1 MAGMYPENKE
11 ITVFGKTVKFPGVN
25 AEGKFTN
32 GDFSNPDVPPSYL
45 DAETFNLIIDNLNS
59 LISHLGNSADNKST
73 DQLSR
78 LFTVSADADK
88 AVKRDG
94 SGRAKVAAP
103 SEEDDIARKKEIDD
117 IVNGIVEFKKL
128 TVLGD
133 IIQKGSNKVTHAED
147 VYTKNDKIHLREGA
161 VAALAEGELAGLVAT
176 LYDGKTN
183 GVLGFDRNGT
193 ARVGDA
199 DDTQPL
205 ATRAEES
212 DMQHGAFAVWNAVT
226 KRFETQGG
234 TLVSVTDSYDTGSIG
249 YDKTVVINASA
260 PCILT
265 LGAGSYTGVQV
276 KIINSTQHDH
286 AIRGTTARGADSTL
300 KAGQIQSVIWNGKA
314 WEGLSC
320 PRIDEAYVQFPQQP
334 APQDLFI
341 CTKWAELAYDGAFF
355 RAAGGNAADFIE
367 KSGVLSKQGELVGSH
382 SDSVTVT
389 GGSHKHLFSGNT
401 SENGS
406 HSHYFQ
412 VNNTNNSPG
421 GCATAY
427 DSGQKVFDQYT
438 SSSGSHTHSF
448 SGETDYSGNLSMTG
462 IVKHTATENRPEN
475 YTIKIWKRTA

>member
-11 ITVFGKTVKFPGVN
+11 ITVFGKTVRFPGVN

-45 DAETFNLIIDNLNS
+45 DADTLNLVIDNLNS
-59 LISHLGNSADNKST
+59 LISHLGSEADNKNA
-73 DQLSR
+73 DQLSM

-320 PRIDEAYVQFPQQP
+320 PRIDDVYVQFPQQP
-334 APQDLFI
+334 APQDLYI

-355 RAAGGNAADFIE
+355 RASGGNAADFIE
-367 KSGVLSKQGELVGSH
+367 KSG
-382 SDSVTVT
+382 
-389 GGSHKHLFSGNT
+389 
-401 SENGS
+401 
-406 HSHYFQ
+406 
-412 VNNTNNSPG
+412 
-421 GCATAY
+421 
-427 DSGQKVFDQYT
+427 
-438 SSSGSHTHSF
+438 
-448 SGETDYSGNLSMTG
+448 
-462 IVKHTATENRPEN
+462 I
-475 YTIKIWKRTA
+475 

>member
-11 ITVFGKTVKFPGVN
+11 ITVFGKTVRFPGVN

-45 DAETFNLIIDNLNS
+45 DADTLNLVIDNLNS
-59 LISHLGNSADNKST
+59 LISHLGSEADNKNA

-161 VAALAEGELAGLVAT
+161 VAALAEGELAGFVAT

-320 PRIDEAYVQFPQQP
+320 PRIDGVYVQFPQQP
-334 APQDLFI
+334 APQDLYI

-355 RAAGGNAADFIE
+355 RASGGNAADFIE

-412 VNNTNNSPG
+412 VNNTKNSPG

-448 SGETDYSGNLSMTG
+448 SGEADYSGNLSMTG

>member
-11 ITVFGKTVKFPGVN
+11 ITVFGKTVRFPGVN

-32 GDFSNPDVPPSYL
+32 GDFKNPDVPPSYL

-59 LISHLGNSADNKST
+59 LISHLGNSADNKNT

-78 LFTVSADADK
+78 LFTVAAEAEK
-88 AVKRDG
+88 AVKRDS

-117 IVNGIVEFKKL
+117 IVNGSVEFKKL

-133 IIQKGSNKVTHAED
+133 IIQKGSNKVTHTED

-161 VAALAEGELAGLVAT
+161 VAALAEDELAGLVAT

-193 ARVGDA
+193 ARVGDT

-234 TLVSVTDSYDTGSIG
+234 TLVSVTASCNTGSIG
-249 YDKTVVINASA
+249 YDKTIVIKASA
-260 PCILT
+260 PCILE
-265 LGAGSYTGVQV
+265 LGEGAYTGVQV

-286 AIRGTTARGADSTL
+286 AVRGTTARGADSTL
-300 KAGQIQSVIWNGKA
+300 KAGQIQSIIWNGSA

-341 CTKWAELAYDGAFF
+341 CTKWTEISYDGAFF
-355 RAAGGNAADFIE
+355 RASGGNAAAFIE
-367 KSGVLSKQGELVGSH
+367 KSGVLSMQEQSTSVNGLTASFTGDTTETSSNGNHYHNVRVRNDGFPNDWQDYT
-382 SDSVTVT
+382 SDYKSQYWHTSYNQSSQRYNLNPQT
-389 GGSHKHLFSGNT
+389 ESG
-401 SENGS
+401 GS
-406 HSHYFQ
+406 HSH
-412 VNNTNNSPG
+412 TITP
-421 GCATAY
+421 
-427 DSGQKVFDQYT
+427 
-438 SSSGSHTHSF
+438 SGSVSL
-448 SGETDYSGNLSMTG
+448 SGDAET
-462 IVKHTATENRPEN
+462 RPSN

>member
-11 ITVFGKTVKFPGVN
+11 ITVFGKTVRFPGVN

-45 DAETFNLIIDNLNS
+45 DADTLNLVIDNLNS
-59 LISHLGNSADNKST
+59 LISHLGSEADNKNA

-78 LFTVSADADK
+78 LFTISADADK

-320 PRIDEAYVQFPQQP
+320 PRIDEVYVQFPQQP

-355 RAAGGNAADFIE
+355 RASGGNAAAFIE
-367 KSGVLSKQGELVGSH
+367 KSGDLSKQKSQN
-382 SDSVTVT
+382 
-389 GGSHKHLFSGNT
+389 KR
-401 SENGS
+401 
-406 HSHYFQ
+406 HSHTFM
-412 VNNTNNSPG
+412 P
-421 GCATAY
+421 
-427 DSGQKVFDQYT
+427 SGTVDVKSNPSGEYTQIYT
-438 SSSGSHTHSF
+438 SSSGNQGSGEVITNSGLFGQSATNKWSKTWGVSISGGSYSF
-448 SGETDYSGNLSMTG
+448 SGTASTTGSDGGNE
-462 IVKHTATENRPEN
+462 ARPEN
-475 YTIKIWKRTA
+475 YTIRIWKRTA

>member
-25 AEGKFTN
+25 DEGKFTN
-32 GDFSNPDVPPSYL
+32 GDFKNPDVPPSYL
-45 DAETFNLIIDNLNS
+45 AAETFNLIIDNLNS
-59 LISHLGNSADNKST
+59 LISHLGNSADNKNT
-73 DQLSR
+73 DQLSK
-78 LFTVSADADK
+78 LFTVAAEAEK
-88 AVKRDG
+88 AVKRDS

-133 IIQKGSNKVTHAED
+133 IIQKGSNKVTHTED

-161 VAALAEGELAGLVAT
+161 VAALADGELAGLVAT

-234 TLVSVTDSYDTGSIG
+234 TLVSVTASCNTGSIG
-249 YDKTVVINASA
+249 YDKTIVIKASA
-260 PCILT
+260 PCILE
-265 LGAGSYTGVQV
+265 LGEGAYTGVQV
-276 KIINSTQHDH
+276 KIIHSTQHDH
-286 AIRGTTARGADSTL
+286 AVRGTTARGEDSTL
-300 KAGQIQSVIWNGKA
+300 KAGQIQSIIWNGSA

-320 PRIDEAYVQFPQQP
+320 PRIDEVYVQFPQQA
-334 APQDLFI
+334 APQDLYI
-341 CTKWAELAYDGAFF
+341 CTKWTEISYAGAFF
-355 RAAGGNAADFIE
+355 RASGGNAAAFIE
-367 KSGVLSKQGELVGSH
+367 KSGVLSKQESQNKAHSHGMDSAGGHRHDRGDMEISGAISGLGVNMGASGACYVSSAYSGSNPRMV
-382 SDSVTVT
+382 SDSDARTISFLASRT
-389 GGSHKHLFSGNT
+389 WTGNT

-406 HSHYFQ
+406 HSHT
-412 VNNTNNSPG
+412 VHDDG
-421 GCATAY
+421 G
-427 DSGQKVFDQYT
+427 SE
-438 SSSGSHTHSF
+438 S
-448 SGETDYSGNLSMTG
+448 
-462 IVKHTATENRPEN
+462 RPEN

>member
-32 GDFSNPDVPPSYL
+32 GDFKNPDVPPSYL
-45 DAETFNLIIDNLNS
+45 DAETINLIIDNLNS
-59 LISHLGNSADNKST
+59 LISHLGNSADNKNT

-78 LFTVSADADK
+78 LFTVAAEAEK
-88 AVKRDG
+88 AVKRDS

-133 IIQKGSNKVTHAED
+133 IIQKGSNKVTHTED

-193 ARVGDA
+193 ARVGDT

-234 TLVSVTDSYDTGSIG
+234 TLVSVTASCNTGSIG
-249 YDKTVVINASA
+249 YDKTIVIKASA
-260 PCILT
+260 PCILE
-265 LGAGSYTGVQV
+265 LGEGAYTGVQV

-286 AIRGTTARGADSTL
+286 AVRGTTARGEDSTL
-300 KAGQIQSVIWNGKA
+300 KAGQIQSIIWNGSA

-320 PRIDEAYVQFPQQP
+320 PRIDEVYVQFPQQS
-334 APQDLFI
+334 APQDLYI
-341 CTKWAELAYDGAFF
+341 CTKWTEISYDGAFF
-355 RAAGGNAADFIE
+355 RASGGNAEAFIE
-367 KSGVLSKQGELVGSH
+367 KSGVLSMQESQNKEHSHGMDSAGNHKHGRGNMEITGSISGLGVTMGASGACYISSAYAGANPRVT
-382 SDSVTVT
+382 SDSDARTIT
-389 GGSHKHLFSGNT
+389 FAASRTWTGNT

-406 HSHYFQ
+406 HSHT
-412 VNNTNNSPG
+412 VHNDG
-421 GCATAY
+421 GNEA
-427 DSGQKVFDQYT
+427 
-438 SSSGSHTHSF
+438 
-448 SGETDYSGNLSMTG
+448 
-462 IVKHTATENRPEN
+462 RPSN
-475 YTIKIWKRTA
+475 FTIRVWKRIA

>member
-1 MAGMYPENKE
+1 M
-11 ITVFGKTVKFPGVN
+11 
-25 AEGKFTN
+25 
-32 GDFSNPDVPPSYL
+32 
-45 DAETFNLIIDNLNS
+45 
-59 LISHLGNSADNKST
+59 
-73 DQLSR
+73 
-78 LFTVSADADK
+78 
-88 AVKRDG
+88 
-94 SGRAKVAAP
+94 
-103 SEEDDIARKKEIDD
+103 
-117 IVNGIVEFKKL
+117 EFKKL

-355 RAAGGNAADFIE
+355 RAAGGNAAAFIE
-367 KSGVLSKQGELVGSH
+367 KSGVLSKQGQSIQ
-382 SDSVTVT
+382 
-389 GGSHKHLFSGNT
+389 SHKHSASFSGNQQT
-401 SENGS
+401 GEVYLN
-406 HSHYFQ
+406 
-412 VNNTNNSPG
+412 NNTNGGSPIRDCSG
-421 GCATAY
+421 IFSSIGSAPINL
-427 DSGQKVFDQYT
+427 DSGSWT
-438 SSSGSHTHSF
+438 SRPAGFRLSITPSGSVSID
-448 SGETDYSGNLSMTG
+448 ETGS
-462 IVKHTATENRPEN
+462 TETKPAN
-475 YTIKIWKRTA
+475 YTIRVWKRTA